1 MANTSPLKT
10 MGSANLVGTKRKPDQ
25 SETTTS
31 GNSNGGGANQNGS
44 PPNKKCLTPTISVTY
59 CQPQVTSLPSTTLPT
74 FSFSNLPQPDTSKL
88 LANLEQK
95 AKEMTTTSTLRAL
108 RKQPSSTCSS
118 SSSTTT
124 SSSPAVSSPCT
135 STPSPNTNVV
145 ASVNDT
151 NKPMMNTT
159 QPLLPLV
166 ALPTKPLPVQITPP
180 SSSTTTA
187 APPTTTSI
195 QITALI
201 HSNSNQFMVQPHC
214 QQTSS
219 SQNQDLMS
227 SLNMLGCMQSPIA
240 SSCIQQQQP
249 SCNTTIKSQKA
260 STLLKVDDST
270 DKTPKIGAD
279 HQAIIPSCQ
288 ESLPL
293 CQRDAGNDR
302 MPIWDPDT
310 ANCLSDFEMSQ
321 YLLLASSV
329 AVGGGSHNEE
339 IALEILQKHHGQVQP
354 ALQELLSSFDVT
366 QQEEDAMSI
375 LSSDSD
381 EPSFMDTSTPK
392 SCWQSLE
399 VDLFY
404 EGMVRY
410 HKDFTKISN
419 HVGSKSVKECVEF
432 YYLWKNM
439 CVEESQSF
447 KSLFS
452 QSEPSDLMSSDQ

>member
-1 MANTSPLKT
+1 
-10 MGSANLVGTKRKPDQ
+10 
-25 SETTTS
+25 
-31 GNSNGGGANQNGS
+31 
-44 PPNKKCLTPTISVTY
+44 
-59 CQPQVTSLPSTTLPT
+59 
-74 FSFSNLPQPDTSKL
+74 
-88 LANLEQK
+88 
-95 AKEMTTTSTLRAL
+95 
-108 RKQPSSTCSS
+108 
-118 SSSTTT
+118 
-124 SSSPAVSSPCT
+124 
-135 STPSPNTNVV
+135 
-145 ASVNDT
+145 
-151 NKPMMNTT
+151 MMNTT

-240 SSCIQQQQP
+240 SSCIQQQP

-399 VDLFY
+399 VDLF
-404 EGMVRY
+404 
-410 HKDFTKISN
+410 
-419 HVGSKSVKECVEF
+419 
-432 YYLWKNM
+432 
-439 CVEESQSF
+439 
-447 KSLFS
+447 
-452 QSEPSDLMSSDQ
+452 

>member
-1 MANTSPLKT
+1 
-10 MGSANLVGTKRKPDQ
+10 
-25 SETTTS
+25 
-31 GNSNGGGANQNGS
+31 
-44 PPNKKCLTPTISVTY
+44 
-59 CQPQVTSLPSTTLPT
+59 
-74 FSFSNLPQPDTSKL
+74 
-88 LANLEQK
+88 
-95 AKEMTTTSTLRAL
+95 
-108 RKQPSSTCSS
+108 
-118 SSSTTT
+118 
-124 SSSPAVSSPCT
+124 
-135 STPSPNTNVV
+135 
-145 ASVNDT
+145 
-151 NKPMMNTT
+151 
-159 QPLLPLV
+159 
-166 ALPTKPLPVQITPP
+166 
-180 SSSTTTA
+180 
-187 APPTTTSI
+187 
-195 QITALI
+195 
-201 HSNSNQFMVQPHC
+201 MVQPHC
-214 QQTSS
+214 QQTS

-240 SSCIQQQQP
+240 SSCIQQQP